1 MSASRTMVSS
11 GSEFESAVGYS
22 RAVRI
27 GPLVVVAGT
36 TGSGDDIA
44 AQTRDALRRIEIA
57 LGQAGATLADVVR
70 TRIYVTDISRW
81 REVGE
86 VHAQAFGKIRPVT
99 SMVEVTALIAPGLL
113 VEIEADAY
121 VGSAVAHRNSGAGP
135 KDPSPAGG

>member
-1 MSASRTMVSS
+1 MISPLRRETLCAASRLRSD
-11 GSEFESAVGYS
+11 
-22 RAVRI
+22 R
-27 GPLVVVAGT
+27 P
-36 TGSGDDIA
+36 
-44 AQTRDALRRIEIA
+44 AQLWPTWSI
-57 LGQAGATLADVVR
+57 

-121 VGSAVAHRNSGAGP
+121 VGSAVADRNSGAGP